1 MHKEITQLD
10 VVRIFRMLKE
20 RKAVMQERHK
30 LELAAVNDD
39 LELVEMYI
47 RRFMDEAEAQT
58 GSTTFRT
65 PAGTAYESEVESFR
79 VRDPA
84 TFVQWLLEAPMQRI
98 PLLGNEL
105 STTAVKAF
113 LKPARAAVEN
123 AVIAAKGDGDK
134 RSDAEIRFGL
144 PEAML
149 AAAAIPGTKRSSYKN
164 VLVKKA

>member
-1 MHKEITQLD
+1 MRKEITQLD

-20 RKAVMQERHK
+20 RKAALQARHE

-39 LELVEMYI
+39 LELVEVYI
-47 RRFMDEAEAQT
+47 RRFMEEAEIQT

-84 TFVQWLLEAPMQRI
+84 IFVKWVLESPMQRI
-98 PLLGNEL
+98 ALLGNKL
-105 STTAVKAF
+105 STTVTKAY

-123 AVIAAKGDGDK
+123 AVVAAKGEGDT
-134 RSDAEIRFGL
+134 RPDADIRLTL
-144 PEAML
+144 PADL
-149 AAAAIPGTKRSSYKN
+149 LSAATIPGTHRSSYKN
-164 VLVKKA
+164 VLVKKS